1 MLQRFLSQP
10 VSRLMI
16 IAMVVVAVLPVSF
29 IAIHLHKTAW
39 ENSWREIQEK
49 HQLLAENLALPIQIF
64 INNHF
69 DILNLLS
76 ISISS
81 QVNDSNAIQNILD
94 KSFVKL
100 HGFGSLYF
108 INPQGKIQA
117 YQVADDMEVNQ
128 SEMSL
133 YEFAEH
139 RGYLFVKQFERR
151 YLSGIQ
157 ASPLNLKPT
166 IFMGVPVFSGN
177 GIFLGVLLADI
188 RVSVMDAL
196 RQNIKFGAM
205 GHSAIVDQN
214 GRVIVHSNADW
225 MEEMKDLTALPVI
238 QSMLAGKHGVT
249 EFYSHYLKEDMVTG
263 YASVD
268 GIGWGVMV
276 PQPKSEISA
285 QVNKFMISNY
295 LWAGIGLLLA
305 IIFAW
310 LLSYWITRPINR
322 VARASQKLLE
332 NDFRGEFDSP
342 ADNEPYEARHLGYA
356 LKSLVRGLQHS
367 RDEVAQLNA
376 GLNKRVNEA
385 SRQLRAANE
394 KLEETVRND
403 FLTSLVNRRYFEIDL
418 LDILSRNHSESI
430 HLSLLLF
437 DIDNFKEVN
446 DSYGYV
452 SGDAVLTNIART
464 LESFMRQD
472 DVVARYAGD
481 QFVLRIHCDQHV
493 ALSRA
498 NQIRDA
504 IEEQKISWRNKV
516 LKVTVSVG
524 VYSDVVSDNLK
535 VDNILHNVDVAMFEA
550 KKNGRNCVQAYKEGM
565 RPVEQLM

>member
-1 MLQRFLSQP
+1 MLKRFLSQP

-29 IAIHLHKTAW
+29 IAIHLYKTAW

-49 HQLLAENLALPIQIF
+49 HQLLAENLASPIQIF

-76 ISISS
+76 VSISS
-81 QVNDSNAIQNILD
+81 QVNDSKAAQNLFD
-94 KSFVKL
+94 KSFVTL

-108 INPQGKIQA
+108 VNSRGKIQA
-117 YQVADDMEVNQ
+117 YRVADDMEVNQ
-128 SEMSL
+128 SEMSP
-133 YEFAEH
+133 YAFAEH
-139 RGYLFVKQFERR
+139 RGYLFVKQFERQ

-166 IFMGVPVFSGN
+166 IFMGVPVISGN

-188 RVSVMDAL
+188 RVSVIETL
-196 RQNIKFGAM
+196 RKNIKFGAK

-214 GRVIVHSNADW
+214 GRVIAHSNPDW
-225 MEEMKDLTALPVI
+225 MEEMKDLTGLSVI

-249 EFYSHYLKEDMVTG
+249 EFYSHYLKEDMVAG

-276 PQPKSEISA
+276 PQPKSEITA

-322 VARASQKLLE
+322 VAIASQKLLE
-332 NDFRGEFDSP
+332 NDFIGDFDYP
-342 ADNEPYEARHLGYA
+342 ADHEPYEARHLGYA

-376 GLNKRVNEA
+376 SLHKKADET
-385 SRQLRAANE
+385 SKQLRVANE

-403 FLTSLVNRRYFEIDL
+403 FLTSLVNRRYFEMDL
-418 LDILSRNHSESI
+418 MDILSRKYSETV

-437 DIDNFKEVN
+437 DIDNFKAVN

-452 SGDAVLTNIART
+452 SGDAVLTNVART

-498 NQIRDA
+498 SQIRDA
-504 IEEQKISWRNKV
+504 IEGQKINWRNNV

-524 VYSDVVSDNLK
+524 VYSEVVSDKLA
-535 VDNILHNVDVAMFEA
+535 VDNILHNVDIAMFEA
-550 KKNGRNCVQAYKEGM
+550 KKNGRNCVQAYNEGM
-565 RPVEQLM
+565 RSVEQLM